1 MTIQL
6 LILWGVCFV
15 WLSSSISI
23 RFLGLVLIRN
33 GLCELPLLD
42 GLVVASSGT
51 SNPDVACDVAHSKK
65 EA

>member
-6 LILWGVCFV
+6 LILWVVCFA

-33 GLCELPLLD
+33 GLRELSLLD
-42 GLVVASSGT
+42 GLVAASSGT
-51 SNPDVACDVAHSKK
+51 SNPDVACEVAHSKE